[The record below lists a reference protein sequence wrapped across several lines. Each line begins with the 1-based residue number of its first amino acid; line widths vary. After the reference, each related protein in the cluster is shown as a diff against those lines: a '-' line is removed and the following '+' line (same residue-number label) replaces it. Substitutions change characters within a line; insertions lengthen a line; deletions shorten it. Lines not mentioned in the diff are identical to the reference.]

1 MGVGETSHRDRISLT
16 SGLKGHTQGVRSFK
30 PSPMLLCFWRAVLMV
45 TQMVRIE
52 VLILLLGRLC

>member
-1 MGVGETSHRDRISLT
+1 MGVGETSHTDRISLT

-45 TQMVRIE
+45 RIE